1 MATIR
6 VKRSTLSSAPTG
18 LTFGEPAFVDGINSF
33 YVTKN
38 DGTSLR
44 VGAEVDSSTSLGT
57 SNNKIPTQGAVK
69 SYIDSQVAGGAV
81 STVNGLTGAVVIASG
96 TAIAVTTAG
105 QNITVTNTG
114 VQSFNGSTGA
124 VTGVSSAVAGTGIA
138 VSSSTGAV
146 TFTNTGVQS
155 LAGTANQ
162 ITVSGSTGAV
172 TLSLPST
179 VTVPGALN
187 VTTDLTVTGSLI
199 VNGTTTT
206 VNSNTMTVDD
216 PLIIIGTS
224 GGVPIAASDGNK
236 DRGIVFNY
244 YDTAGRTGFFGFD
257 ASTKEFVFQTSS
269 TVSGEVVTGVS
280 YGNVRVGSSVFL
292 VENIGVG
299 NATDTITKSG
309 SVSNQTFFLPGY
321 ADLGGTIVASGSY
334 PSDKNNYILK
344 SNTSIGSGAKPT
356 WIDPSAAG
364 FTAFTSTNVT
374 TASDTSDAETFI
386 AFVPL
391 ASATNQGI
399 KYNAGLTYN
408 AVTNSVK
415 ATTFV
420 GALSGNA
427 TTATTAT
434 NATNVA
440 TTVDTTDVQAFLAF
454 VPLASDTNQGVRY
467 NSGLTY
473 NAVSNSLTA
482 TTFVGAFSGNAT
494 TASTLQTS
502 RSIGLTGDI
511 SGSASFNGSADIN
524 ITATIAANSVALG
537 TDTTGNYVATLST
550 SSTGLSIANSGAE
563 SAAVTVNFATI
574 TSGLNMGTFSFAT
587 GEFTNSSGT
596 VSLGTIDGGTFT

>member
-244 YDTAGRTGFFGFD
+244 YDTAGQTGFFGFD
-257 ASTKEFVFQTSS
+257 ASTKEFVFQTRS

-280 YGNVRVGSSVFL
+280 YGNIRAGSITLTSSS
-292 VENIGVG
+292 IGT
-299 NATDTITKSG
+299 NDTISAST
-309 SVSNQTFFLPGY
+309 SVSGQSFTLPDY
-321 ADLGGTIVASGSY
+321 SDIGGTIVASGSY

-344 SNTSIGSGAKPT
+344 SNTFIGAGAKPT

-454 VPLASDTNQGVRY
+454 VPLASDANQGVRY

>member
-6 VKRSTLSSAPTG
+6 VKRSTLTSAPTG

-69 SYIDSQVAGGAV
+69 SYIDNNLTSGSVTSV
-81 STVNGLTGAVVIASG
+81 EGLTGAVDFA
-96 TAIAVTTAG
+96 
-105 QNITVTNTG
+105 
-114 VQSFNGSTGA
+114 
-124 VTGVSSAVAGTGIA
+124 AGTGIA
-138 VSSSTGAV
+138 ITTTGKNI
-146 TFTNTGVQS
+146 TFTNIGVQS
-155 LAGTANQ
+155 IAGTSNQ
-162 ITVSGSTGAV
+162 ISVSPAGGTGAV
-172 TLSLPST
+172 TLSLPND
-179 VTVPGALN
+179 VTIN
-187 VTTDLTVTGSLI
+187 NNLTVTGNLTI
-199 VNGTTTT
+199 NGSTTT

-224 GGVPIAASDGNK
+224 GGVPIAASDGAK

-244 YDTAGRTGFFGFD
+244 FDSTGKTGFFGWD
-257 ASTKEFVFQTSS
+257 
-269 TVSGEVVTGVS
+269 
-280 YGNVRVGSSVFL
+280 
-292 VENIGVG
+292 
-299 NATDTITKSG
+299 
-309 SVSNQTFFLPGY
+309 
-321 ADLGGTIVASGSY
+321 ASGSRFVFSGSASVANDVVSSFTTY
-334 PSDKNNYILK
+334 SPIQASNFILTESIAQNTVTIAPTSGASNTPTYTLPDYSSGTFLIPSNEGTANYIIK
-344 SNTSIGSGAKPT
+344 SNGSSSQPT
-356 WIDPSAAG
+356 WINSNAAG
-364 FTAFTSTNVT
+364 FTAFTSTNVL

-391 ASATNQGI
+391 ASAANQGI
-399 KYNAGLTYN
+399 RYNSGLTYN
-408 AVTNSVK
+408 AVTNSV
-415 ATTFV
+415 
-420 GALSGNA
+420 S
-427 TTATTAT
+427 
-434 NATNVA
+434 
-440 TTVDTTDVQAFLAF
+440 
-454 VPLASDTNQGVRY
+454 
-467 NSGLTY
+467 
-473 NAVSNSLTA
+473 A

-587 GEFTNSSGT
+587 GEFSNSSGT

>member
-244 YDTAGRTGFFGFD
+244 YDTAGQTGFFGFD
-257 ASTKEFVFQTSS
+257 ASTKEFVFQTRS

-280 YGNVRVGSSVFL
+280 YGNIRAGSITLTSSS
-292 VENIGVG
+292 IGT
-299 NATDTITKSG
+299 NDTISAST
-309 SVSNQTFFLPGY
+309 SVSGQSFTLPDY
-321 ADLGGTIVASGSY
+321 SDIGGTIVASGSY

-344 SNTSIGSGAKPT
+344 SNTFIGSGAKPT

>member
-69 SYIDSQVAGGAV
+69 SYVDSQVAGGAV
-81 STVNGLTGAVVIASG
+81 SSVEGLTGAIDLDAGNGIAIS
-96 TAIAVTTAG
+96 TAG
-105 QNITVTNTG
+105 QKINVINTG

-138 VSSSTGAV
+138 VSGSTGAV

-224 GGVPIAASDGNK
+224 GGVPIAASDGDK

-244 YDTAGRTGFFGFD
+244 YDAAGRTGFFGFD
-257 ASTKEFVFQTSS
+257 ASTKEFVFQTRS

-280 YGNVRVGSSVFL
+280 YGNIRAGSITLTSSS
-292 VENIGVG
+292 IGT
-299 NATDTITKSG
+299 NDTISAST
-309 SVSNQTFFLPGY
+309 SVSGQSFILPEY
-321 ADLGGTIVASGSY
+321 SDSGGTIVASGSY

-344 SNTSIGSGAKPT
+344 SNTFIGAGAKPT
-356 WIDPSAAG
+356 WIDPSATG

-391 ASATNQGI
+391 ASAINQGI
-399 KYNAGLTYN
+399 KYNSGLTYN

>member
-1 MATIR
+1 MSIIR
-6 VKRSTLSSAPTG
+6 IKRTDTSTTPTG
-18 LTFGEPAFVDGINSF
+18 LTFGEMAYVQGIKSLYMGQTAGDPA
-33 YVTKN
+33 
-38 DGTSLR
+38 LR
-44 VGAEVDSSTSLGT
+44 IGAEVDSSASLGT

-69 SYIDSQVAGGAV
+69 AYIDSAVGGGAV
-81 STVNGLTGAVVIASG
+81 GTVNGLTGAVVIAPG
-96 TAIAVTTAG
+96 TAIGISTAG

-155 LAGTANQ
+155 LAGTSNQ

-187 VTTDLTVTGSLI
+187 VTTNLTVTGNLTI
-199 VNGTTTT
+199 NGTTTT
-206 VNSNTMTVDD
+206 VNSDVMTVDD
-216 PLIIIGTS
+216 PIITLGLS
-224 GGVPIAASDGNK
+224 GGAPLTVSDGGK
-236 DRGIVFNY
+236 DRGIAFSYFNV
-244 YDTAGRTGFFGFD
+244 TGKTGFFGYD
-257 ASTKEFVFQTSS
+257 ASSGYFTIIPEATITNDV
-269 TVSGEVVTGVS
+269 VSGS
-280 YGNVRVGSSVFL
+280 
-292 VENIGVG
+292 VG
-299 NATDTITKSG
+299 NANFNLLSLDSYLYLNNGGSYHRFNSTASGIRTIIAPDHSG
-309 SVSNQTFFLPGY
+309 TLVIPS
-321 ADLGGTIVASGSY
+321 DLGISS
-334 PSDKNNYILK
+334 YILK
-344 SNTSIGSGAKPT
+344 SNGDPDQPT
-356 WIDPSAAG
+356 WIDSNAAG
-364 FTAFTSTNVT
+364 FTAFTSTNVL
-374 TASDTSDAETFI
+374 TASDTSDTSAVI
-386 AFVPL
+386 AFVPA

-408 AVTNSVK
+408 AVTNSVS

-434 NATNVA
+434 NATNVR

-454 VPLASDTNQGVRY
+454 VPLASDVNQGVRY

-482 TTFVGAFSGNAT
+482 TTFVGALSGNAT
-494 TASTLQTS
+494 TASTLQTA
-502 RSIGLTGDI
+502 RNIGLTGDV

-537 TDTTGNYVATLST
+537 TDTTGNYVATLTT
-550 SSTGLSIANSGAE
+550 SETGLTIGNSGTE
-563 SAAVTVNFATI
+563 NAAVTINFATI
-574 TSGLNMGTFSFAT
+574 TSGLDMGPFNFAT
-587 GEFTNSSGT
+587 GEFVNTSGT
-596 VSLGTIDGGTFT
+596 ISLGTVDGGTY

>member
-1 MATIR
+1 MSIIR
-6 VKRSTLSSAPTG
+6 IKRTDTSTTPTG
-18 LTFGEPAFVDGINSF
+18 LTFGEMAYVQGIKSLYMGQTAGDPA
-33 YVTKN
+33 
-38 DGTSLR
+38 LR
-44 VGAEVDSSTSLGT
+44 IGAEVDTSASLGT

-69 SYIDSQVAGGAV
+69 AYVDSAVGGGAV
-81 STVNGLTGAVVIASG
+81 GTVNGLTGAVVIDAG

-155 LAGTANQ
+155 LAGTSNQ

-187 VTTDLTVTGSLI
+187 VTTNLTVTGNLI

-206 VNSNTMTVDD
+206 VNSDVMTVDD
-216 PLIIIGTS
+216 PIIVLGTS
-224 GGVPIAASDGNK
+224 GGAPISVSDGGK
-236 DRGIVFNY
+236 DRGIGFNY
-244 YDTAGRTGFFGFD
+244 FNVTGKTGFFGRDDSEGFFTFIPEATITND
-257 ASTKEFVFQTSS
+257 I
-269 TVSGEVVTGVS
+269 VSGS
-280 YGNVRVGSSVFL
+280 P
-292 VENIGVG
+292 G
-299 NATDTITKSG
+299 NAKFNQLQLDSYLILLNGGSYHRFTSTASGVRTITAPDHSG
-309 SVSNQTFFLPGY
+309 TLVIPS
-321 ADLGGTIVASGSY
+321 DLGISS
-334 PSDKNNYILK
+334 YILK
-344 SNTSIGSGAKPT
+344 SNGDPNQPT
-356 WIDPSAAG
+356 WIDPSATG

-374 TASDTSDAETFI
+374 TASDTSDTSAVI
-386 AFVPL
+386 AFVPA

-408 AVTNSVK
+408 AVTNSVS

-434 NATNVA
+434 NANNVA
-440 TTVDTTDVQAFLAF
+440 TTSDSADTSAYVAF
-454 VPLASDTNQGVRY
+454 VNAASDTNQAVKY
-467 NSGLTY
+467 NSGLIY
-473 NAVSNSLTA
+473 NASTNALTA
-482 TTFVGAFSGNAT
+482 TTFVGALSGNAN
-494 TASTLQTS
+494 TASTLQTA
-502 RSIGLTGDI
+502 RTIGLTGDV

-537 TDTTGNYVATLST
+537 TDTTGNYVATLTT
-550 SSTGLSIANSGAE
+550 SETGLTIANSGSE
-563 SAAVTVNFATI
+563 SAAVTINFATI
-574 TSGLNMGTFSFAT
+574 TSGLDMGPFNFAT
-587 GEFTNSSGT
+587 GEFVNTSGT
-596 VSLGTIDGGTFT
+596 ISLGTVDGGTY

>member
-138 VSSSTGAV
+138 VSGSTGAV

-244 YDTAGRTGFFGFD
+244 YDTAGQTGFFGFD
-257 ASTKEFVFQTSS
+257 ASTKEFVFQTRS

-280 YGNVRVGSSVFL
+280 YGNIRAGSITLTSSS
-292 VENIGVG
+292 IGT
-299 NATDTITKSG
+299 NDTISAST
-309 SVSNQTFFLPGY
+309 SVSGQSFTLPDY

-344 SNTSIGSGAKPT
+344 SNTFIGAGAKPT